1 MDPPN
6 VFWFAGTY
14 ATAIASYGLLGTLPT
29 SRRSLWVFLVA
40 LAFLA
45 VYAAAAR
52 LLRRRSWWIPAG
64 LAAAL
69 AVGMTPA
76 VAVSLL
82 RLIGVWSSDFPL
94 TDFNGWAVGVAVL
107 TVLAGLAA
115 YALTR
120 FPFILAIVAGA
131 VIVAGQFLAV
141 VGNGASGDERATAAL
156 LTAALL
162 VIVGVLLDAFARRRD
177 AFWFH
182 TLGWFSAAAG
192 IAWFALAPSGDP
204 NRGFVPMLILGVLL
218 VIAAGPIRRATW
230 AVYGVL
236 GYYAA
241 LLHYLQAAL
250 NETRW
255 PFALTLLAL
264 AVGIFVLGM
273 LQQRYGTRWN
283 ERFVRRPPPSIG
295 STP

>member
-6 VFWFAGTY
+6 VLWFAGTY
-14 ATAIASYGLLGTLPT
+14 ATAIASYGLLGALPT
-29 SRRSLWVFLVA
+29 SHRSLWIFLVA

-52 LLRRRSWWIPAG
+52 LLRLGRWWIPGG
-64 LAAAL
+64 LAASL

-76 VAVSLL
+76 VAVAFL

-107 TVLAGLAA
+107 TALAGLAA
-115 YALTR
+115 YTLTR
-120 FPFILAIVAGA
+120 FPFILSIVAGA
-131 VIVAGQFLAV
+131 VIVSGQFLAV
-141 VGNGASGDERATAAL
+141 VGNRATGDERATAAL
-156 LTAALL
+156 LTGALL

-182 TLGWFSAAAG
+182 TLGWFSAGAG
-192 IAWFALAPSGDP
+192 LAWFALAPSGDP

-241 LLHYLQAAL
+241 LLHYLQDAL

-264 AVGIFVLGM
+264 ALGIFVLGM